1 MYFNRKELTLVRNS
15 FFQAEKL
22 AERYYGLRGDDWD
35 RHRYEI
41 KTLYYLDDHEKTDGA
56 FAHLFRYELER
67 KGDGGEGGHFYRI
80 CLQDDRILDALE
92 RGSSYI
98 KLDPLM
104 LYIAAHEIVHVIRF
118 DTGESDFHLPPEEK
132 KKEEETVH
140 RITKNLLGP
149 VAGSDMN
156 LVLECFSDQ
165 YLITE
170 VYQ

>member
-1 MYFNRKELTLVRNS
+1 
-15 FFQAEKL
+15 
-22 AERYYGLRGDDWD
+22 
-35 RHRYEI
+35 I
-41 KTLYYLDDHEKTDGA
+41 K
-56 FAHLFRYELER
+56 F
-67 KGDGGEGGHFYRI
+67 
-80 CLQDDRILDALE
+80 
-92 RGSSYI
+92 
-98 KLDPLM
+98 DPLM

-140 RITKNLLGP
+140 RVTKNLLGP